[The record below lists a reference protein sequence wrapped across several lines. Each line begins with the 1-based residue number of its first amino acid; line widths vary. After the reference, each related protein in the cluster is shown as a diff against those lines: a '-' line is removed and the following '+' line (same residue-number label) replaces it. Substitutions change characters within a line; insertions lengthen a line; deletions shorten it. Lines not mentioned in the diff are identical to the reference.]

1 MNAIEKE
8 LLKQIADLHKIPEG
22 AFSLRVN
29 GEGKTLSSTSEIEIE
44 KKTDKPGINIYV
56 KPNVKGKSMHIPAII
71 TTGGVNDVVYNDF
84 YIGENAEVTIVAGC
98 GIHNNSSEDSKH
110 NGIHSF
116 HLAKG
121 SNVTYLEKHLAL
133 GEGTGE
139 KVLNPVT
146 NIELEENSILTMD
159 TTQVSGVTSSVRKTN
174 AKLGDNAKLVIKEK
188 ILTTNSQIATTEFNV
203 DLVGKNSSVDVIS
216 RSVAKDNSYQNFYS
230 CINGKNK
237 CFGHVACDGIL
248 TDQARIDSTPKI
260 VCENVEATLVH
271 EAAIGKIAGDQLVK
285 LTTLGL
291 TEEEAED
298 LIIKGFLK

>member
-1 MNAIEKE
+1 MNAIEKQ
-8 LLKQIADLHKIPEG
+8 LLSQIADLHKIPEG

-29 GEGKTLSSTSEIEIE
+29 GEGKKLNSTAEIEIE

-71 TTGGVNDVVYNDF
+71 TTGGIDDVVYNDF

-116 HLAKG
+116 HLKKG
-121 SNVTYLEKHLAL
+121 SVVTYLEKHLAL

-146 NIELEENSILTMD
+146 NIILEENCTLTMD
-159 TTQVSGVTSSVRKTN
+159 TAQVSGVSSSARKTN
-174 AKLGDNAKLVIKEK
+174 AKIGNNSKLIIKEK

-203 DLVGKNSSVDVIS
+203 DLVGENSSVDVVS
-216 RSVAKDNSYQNFYS
+216 RSVAKDGSYQNFYS
-230 CINGKNK
+230 CVNGKNK

-248 TDQARIDSTPKI
+248 TDKARIDSTPKI
-260 VCENVEATLVH
+260 VCENVDATLVH

-285 LTTLGL
+285 LMTLGL

>member
-8 LLKQIADLHKIPEG
+8 LLKQIADLHKIPNG

-29 GEGKTLSSTSEIEIE
+29 GKGESLNSTTEIEIE
-44 KKTDKPGINIYV
+44 QKTDKPGINIYV

-84 YIGENAEVTIVAGC
+84 YIGEGAEVTIVAGC

-121 SNVTYLEKHLAL
+121 SQVTYLEKHLAL

-139 KVLNPVT
+139 KILNPVT
-146 NIELEENSILTMD
+146 NIDMDENSTLIMD

-174 AKLGDNAKLVIKEK
+174 AKLGDNTKLIIKEK
-188 ILTTNSQIATTEFNV
+188 VLTTNSQIATTEFNV
-203 DLVGKNSSVDVIS
+203 DLVGKDSSVDVVS

-230 CINGKNK
+230 CINSKNK

-260 VCENVEATLVH
+260 VCENVDATLVH
-271 EAAIGKIAGDQLVK
+271 EAAIGKIAGDQLIK